1 MGKDEGGAAM
11 ERGTELSGCI
21 VMIPALDPGPDLAA
35 YAAALLAR
43 GPEALVVVDD
53 GSGPGS
59 REVFAALEA
68 MDRCTVLR
76 HPVNR
81 GKGRAMKTAFAYILN
96 QSAWTGCA
104 VVTADADG
112 QHLAQDIAAVSR
124 QMLEGGHVV
133 LGVRDFTAPQVP
145 PRSRMGNQITVG
157 VFRLFFG
164 MRIGDTQT
172 GLRAFPREVLPELA
186 GVPGDRYEYETQM
199 LFLMSRKKLPFDQV
213 EIATVYLEENRS
225 SHFRVVRDSLR
236 IYALIIRY
244 LLSSVSAAVIDAL
257 AYFLLKSWG
266 ALALLPFPTTW
277 TAAALARILSSLCNF
292 LLNARVVFG
301 GNPSGRALV
310 RYYTLAV
317 VQLSLSTAL
326 VYLAEL
332 AFAISAPALSTL
344 VKVLVDTI
352 LFFFSF
358 RIQHKWVFN
367 SEK

>member
-1 MGKDEGGAAM
+1 MD
-11 ERGTELSGCI
+11 LSS
-21 VMIPALDPGPDLAA
+21 VSVVIPAYKPDAKLLDTLA
-35 YAAALLAR
+35 
-43 GPEALVVVDD
+43 GLVQTGFQDILVVDD
-53 GSGPGS
+53 GSG
-59 REVFAALEA
+59 EDFAPLFQQVEALPA
-68 MDRCTVLR
+68 CTLLR

-81 GKGRAMKTAFAYILN
+81 GKGAALKTAFTYFLDRRAG
-96 QSAWTGCA
+96 QRG

-301 GNPSGRALV
+301 GRPSGRALV